1 MVSPL
6 VLPVVTA
13 APAEEFVEPFKQ
25 AFSIIIEFFK
35 LDWLEGQGVDT
46 YAAVVRFAL
55 WIVTFTIINEILT
68 KFNYFS
74 NKSAKIIA
82 FAFSAMAA
90 IFMPQTMLILIG
102 QSYAA
107 LFSMIFIGA
116 IVFAGWRLGDW
127 VEKQGGPGSRGMFI
141 IIMLVLMWLV
151 WLIQWELAAERKVPE
166 MEWWIFGTIY
176 NWFGTIAI
184 VTLGYTVVTKG
195 LLGGGGGGGAAGGG
209 GIFGGGGG
217 SGSSAVSSD
226 LDRGTRDATK
236 AAEGSKELHKAN
248 EVLIQLTQQEA
259 RLDALIANVE
269 TDAMAQLQELIPILN
284 AIENAA
290 KQLEKVKDPTIQQ
303 QYQQLL
309 ASAAQKTEKL
319 LALIAEEDRL
329 ADQELQRVR
338 EQFRVIRAM
347 EKDVKRRYLNPIL
360 NHRKN
365 LKNALLHERKRMKN
379 QPLERTQNRYVHVVQ
394 NETLRKRYS
403 DALRILKNESR
414 TLLRD
419 LKNIDRIEKRV
430 LKEAKR
436 DINKEL
442 KAITDL
448 RSELMAL
455 SAEPDATK
463 IRDIRKKVE
472 EIANRLQWR
481 IQRHGQRVGIG
492 VTSEKRVKDFVISKT
507 NIERQVEQWLK
518 DVDVINNELNTLQAS
533 VENDEKFANAVQ
545 KIEDTKKS
553 PREIALQK

>member
-195 LLGGGGGGGAAGGG
+195 LLGGGGGAAGGG

-394 NETLRKRYS
+394 NETLHKRYS

-492 VTSEKRVKDFVISKT
+492 VTSEKRVKDFVISKA

>member
-195 LLGGGGGGGAAGGG
+195 LLGGGGGAAGGG

-394 NETLRKRYS
+394 NETLHKRYS

-430 LKEAKR
+430 LKEAKS

-492 VTSEKRVKDFVISKT
+492 VTSEKRVKDFVISKA

>member
-1 MVSPL
+1 M
-6 VLPVVTA
+6 
-13 APAEEFVEPFKQ
+13 
-25 AFSIIIEFFK
+25 
-35 LDWLEGQGVDT
+35 
-46 YAAVVRFAL
+46 
-55 WIVTFTIINEILT
+55 
-68 KFNYFS
+68 
-74 NKSAKIIA
+74 
-82 FAFSAMAA
+82 
-90 IFMPQTMLILIG
+90 
-102 QSYAA
+102 
-107 LFSMIFIGA
+107 
-116 IVFAGWRLGDW
+116 
-127 VEKQGGPGSRGMFI
+127 
-141 IIMLVLMWLV
+141 
-151 WLIQWELAAERKVPE
+151 
-166 MEWWIFGTIY
+166 
-176 NWFGTIAI
+176 
-184 VTLGYTVVTKG
+184 
-195 LLGGGGGGGAAGGG
+195 
-209 GIFGGGGG
+209 
-217 SGSSAVSSD
+217 SSD

-430 LKEAKR
+430 LKEAKS

-553 PREIALQK
+553 PREIARGFKGFKRGTLYGPA